1 MKCFF
6 FATPLIPE
14 HISINLFMM
23 NIRRFRPEDIDFATA
38 CTAAE
43 GWTGESREVLDG
55 FFHYDPEGCFL
66 AERGGKRAGI
76 CIAVNYG
83 RAGFIGELV
92 VAPQARGGM
101 IGPRLLDTAIDYLHS
116 KGAEDLYLDGV
127 LAAAPYYKNVGF
139 RPICRSRRFV
149 GLPPSGTHP
158 SVRLMRKADMDAV
171 VALDRIAFGADR
183 SFFLRLRFQLYPRL
197 TRVYESGG
205 LISGFVM
212 GLETGEKISVGPW
225 IADERCEEPAALLQS
240 LAADAD
246 RPMRIGILETHE
258 QGINLIQSLGG
269 FQEHQY
275 SLRMCMGSGGYLGR
289 SAQAFAVCSPAMG

>member
-1 MKCFF
+1 
-6 FATPLIPE
+6 
-14 HISINLFMM
+14 MM
-23 NIRRFRPEDIDFATA
+23 NIRRFRAEDIDFAAA

-43 GWTGESREVLDG
+43 GWTGESREVIDG
-55 FFHYDPEGCFL
+55 FFRYDPEGCFL
-66 AERGGKRAGI
+66 AEQYGKRVGI

-92 VAPQARGGM
+92 VVPQARGGM
-101 IGPRLLDTAIDYLHS
+101 TGPRLLDTAIDYLHS

-127 LAAAPYYKNVGF
+127 LAAVPYYKNVGF

-149 GLPPSGTHP
+149 GLPQPKIHP
-158 SVRLMRKADMDAV
+158 SVRLMREADMEAICS
-171 VALDRIAFGADR
+171 LDRTAFGADR
-183 SFFLRLRFQLYPRL
+183 SFFLRLRFQLYPQFA
-197 TRVYESGG
+197 RVYENSDR
-205 LISGFVM
+205 ISGFLM

-225 IADERCEEPAALLQS
+225 IADERCQEPAALLQS
-240 LAADAD
+240 LASDAD

-275 SLRMCMGSGGYLGR
+275 SLRMCNGPGGDLGR
-289 SAQAFAVCSPAMG
+289 SPQAFAVCSPAMG